1 MTCTEKLF
9 LIHEQGT
16 FSLLFIGSLLFY
28 IVLGITIGAISVMWV
43 PEPPLILSKIGV
55 RFKQLPSKPTP
66 ISIPKSVL
74 QKLDTGLLPKLRDL
88 VPKNP
93 VLKETPKKS
102 ILPKPALN
110 QLEAPRL
117 VMSEPKITPSIP
129 GAKLNEIPATQA
141 LKVPKKALLLPSES
155 PEISAFVLSL
165 PKLGKDPVPPSSITS
180 KKSKLSP
187 SWMELHK
194 IPLGDI
200 TPNNIKRPK
209 NISIPE
215 EIKTPKKIKT
225 PKFSKA
231 LELPVQKLLETIQ
244 PALQK
249 VPTIL
254 KIQPPDKPE
263 TKLEEIF
270 PEKFIPEELLQDLG
284 IPEQADE
291 RKLKEILD
299 AGYLRRKNIA
309 LLAGEE
315 YNLHIRTRIIPK
327 LGSYSPELNVR
338 IRLKIVPSGKIIN
351 YEVIEKSGVA
361 AFDQAAELAVRNAIL
376 DPLPSALAKNPPYI
390 VTIKIVA
397 QN

>member
-1 MTCTEKLF
+1 
-9 LIHEQGT
+9 
-16 FSLLFIGSLLFY
+16 
-28 IVLGITIGAISVMWV
+28 MWV

-141 LKVPKKALLLPSES
+141 LKVPKKALFLPAES

-299 AGYLRRKNIA
+299 AGYLRRKKIA
-309 LLAGEE
+309 QLAGEE

-338 IRLKIVPSGKIIN
+338 IRLKIIPTGKIIN
-351 YEVIEKSGVA
+351 YEVIEKSGFA
-361 AFDQAAELAVRNAIL
+361 AFDKAAELAVRNALL
-376 DPLPSALAKNPPYI
+376 DPLPNALAENPPYI
-390 VTIKIVA
+390 VTIRIVP
-397 QN
+397 QNKK